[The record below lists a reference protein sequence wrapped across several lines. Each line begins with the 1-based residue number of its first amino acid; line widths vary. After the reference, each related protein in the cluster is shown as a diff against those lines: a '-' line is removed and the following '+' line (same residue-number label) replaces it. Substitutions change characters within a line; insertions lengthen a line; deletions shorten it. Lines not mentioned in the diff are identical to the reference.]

1 MIDIN
6 ELRRLAQAAMTGP
19 DGVSL
24 NWVKLLQDFQKEASP
39 AAVSELLD
47 RLEEAESDAIGQV
60 LLNGVGASHEAALM
74 AKLEAA
80 EKERD
85 WNAERLEDAIE
96 ELTAL
101 RDKIESMERQEP
113 VDLNYIELMNS
124 AQKIVESYVYF
135 RRFIASTPL
144 ENDIAVWMA
153 DFVFAQLDAKGEEK

>member
-6 ELRRLAQAAMTGP
+6 ELRRLAQAASPGP

-24 NWVKLLQDFQKEASP
+24 SWITFLQDFQQSANP
-39 AAVSELLD
+39 AAISELLD
-47 RLEEAESDAIGQV
+47 R
-60 LLNGVGASHEAALM
+60 
-74 AKLEAA
+74 LEAA

-96 ELTAL
+96 ECAAL
-101 RDKIESMERQEP
+101 RAKIEAMEQQEP